1 MGAAPEE
8 ECAEERVGI
17 VCRGSMR
24 RGVGS
29 PGGAAAALALVGAG
43 TNLVLVRGN
52 AEDVLEGL
60 RMNEGSAFWQ
70 INQTRHTVVG
80 GSLQFTSTES

>member
-8 ECAEERVGI
+8 EGAEERVGI
-17 VCRGSMR
+17 VGCGSMR

-29 PGGAAAALALVGAG
+29 PGGAAAALAGRLVGAG

-60 RMNEGSAFWQ
+60 
-70 INQTRHTVVG
+70 
-80 GSLQFTSTES
+80 